1 MKLIYKFGVMGA
13 GKSLQVLATAHN
25 FQEHKIPFILMKS
38 SIDDGDGEDIIHSR
52 ALGDRE
58 CVTISPTDDLFKIIL
73 KYQEHVEATMSYSD
87 SIKWIIVDEC
97 QFLTVEQVDQL
108 AEIVDKLGINV
119 MCYGLKGD
127 FRTKLFP
134 ASKRL
139 FEVADC
145 VEELKSSCFCGRKA
159 MFNARIDSDGRI
171 VTDGNQIEVGGDDR
185 YVALCRKCYYER
197 LKNNNLTSD

>member
-1 MKLIYKFGVMGA
+1 MKLIYKYGVMGA

-25 FQEHKIPFILMKS
+25 FQEHKIPFLLFKS
-38 SIDDGDGEDIIHSR
+38 SIDNRDGENVIHSR

-58 CVTISPTDDLFKIIL
+58 CISISPTDDLFSIIYR
-73 KYQEHVEATMSYSD
+73 YQEHVTNSLGNDELL
-87 SIKWIIVDEC
+87 KWIIVDEC
-97 QFLTVEQVDQL
+97 QFLTEKQVDQL
-108 AEIVDKLGINV
+108 VEVADRLNV
-119 MCYGLKGD
+119 NVLCYGLKGD

-145 VEELKSSCFCGRKA
+145 IEEIKSACYCGKKA
-159 MFNARIDSDGRI
+159 MFNARVDKDGNI
-171 VTDGNQIEVGGDDR
+171 ITEGNQIEVGGDDR